1 MKMAFVCNGSST
13 RAQLAASVARE
24 YFKDA
29 EIFAVGS
36 IEEEADEMAKKVL
49 EEDGISTEDLTLK
62 TLFDLD
68 FDLDYAVVVGC
79 DEGGCPLVFA
89 DKVLEWDFIVNPKG
103 QTEAAYRE
111 AKDQLKEEIKKFYM
125 ETLA

>member
-13 RAQLAASVARE
+13 RAQLAAAIARD

-29 EIFAVGS
+29 EIVAAGS
-36 IEEEADEMAKKVL
+36 IEEEADKMAMKVL
-49 EEDGISTEDLTLK
+49 EEDGISTENLTVK

-68 FDLDYAVVVGC
+68 FDMNYAVVVGC

-89 DKVLEWDFIVNPKG
+89 DKVIEWDFIKNPKG
-103 QTEAAYRE
+103 QSEEEYRE